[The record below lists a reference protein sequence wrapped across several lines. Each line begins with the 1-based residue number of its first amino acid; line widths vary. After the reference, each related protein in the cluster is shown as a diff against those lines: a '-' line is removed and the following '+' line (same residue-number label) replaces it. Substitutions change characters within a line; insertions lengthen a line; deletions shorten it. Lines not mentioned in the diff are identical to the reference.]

1 MNGITAAIPD
11 WVLRSAGISTDG
23 SFDNNF
29 LNKNYFVFT
38 LTRIPNFERFV
49 KEVTVPQMS
58 YGELIQATT
67 LNTDIKYPGGQMRF
81 EPLTIRY
88 AVDERFFTYKELYKW
103 IQNISKIRSPHV
115 VQEEAQ
121 TSDATLLILNSAYQA
136 HQRITFKKLYP
147 ISLGPLEF
155 SVEEPNSR
163 PVIGSVTFNY
173 TYFEVED
180 LAYNNQSR
188 ESEFI

>member
-103 IQNISKIRSPHV
+103 IENISKIRSPHV
-115 VQEEAQ
+115 IQEEAQ